1 MSLAVFSET
10 VWCVGKVG
18 CGWGTEMKHLNWV
31 RLTQDNRTEGDESL
45 KWDGAVRQ
53 TGQKDRGVSEP
64 A

>member
-1 MSLAVFSET
+1 MSLAVFRET
-10 VWCVGKVG
+10 VWCV
-18 CGWGTEMKHLNWV
+18 GTEMKHLNWV